1 MPAAICPPTPPGR
14 IKAASRFPR
23 GAPKRSS
30 RQCACLVEHS
40 DPSLNTAHAF
50 STTNLGDAAINRTVV
65 NPNTFVASFALA
77 PTYVGYLPSDSA
89 AVASPVSSAAPVNL
103 NFGDPGTPGATPKSA
118 FVSNST
124 FAALGGNGQPGNSIA
139 MTSIDN
145 DLLKGIA
152 GQPAA
157 TGQPVTIGHPVTGAA
172 VDASLPAS
180 NEHLAWGYFLGDLA
194 TQANGS
200 IQDHVNLGFWV
211 AGQPVTLAVLQ
222 TLTGTATYGG
232 GMIGTAVEPGRIA
245 TVVGQ
250 FAQQWNFATR
260 TGTINASYD
269 GAGWGGLPLTMPAS
283 SNVFSGT
290 GPSTNMSRTLGVQG
304 SFFHNPVT
312 GGALS
317 PANLPAAVG
326 GLFAIHNST
335 GTYGANGVLV
345 GARR

>member
-1 MPAAICPPTPPGR
+1 MQPTG
-14 IKAASRFPR
+14 AVSSQGFAS
-23 GAPKRSS
+23 AV
-30 RQCACLVEHS
+30 VEHS
-40 DPSLNTAHAF
+40 DPNLNTVHAY
-50 STTNLGDAAINRTVV
+50 STTNLGDVVINRTMA
-65 NPNTFVASFALA
+65 NPNTFAASFALA

-89 AVASPVSSAAPVNL
+89 AVASPVPSAAPVTL
-103 NFGDPGTPGATPKSA
+103 SFGDPGTLGATPKSA

-124 FAALGGNGQPGNSIA
+124 FAALGGNGQPGNGIA

-157 TGQPVTIGHPVTGAA
+157 TTGQPVPVTIRHPTTNAA

-180 NEHLAWGYFLGDLA
+180 NAHLAWGYFLGDLA
-194 TQANGS
+194 MQANGS

-211 AGQPVTLAVLQ
+211 AGQPVPFAVLQ

-232 GMIGTAVEPGRIA
+232 GMVGTAVEPNRIA

-250 FAQQWNFATR
+250 FAQQWNFAQR
-260 TGTINASYD
+260 ITGTMNASFD
-269 GAGWGGLPLTMPAS
+269 GAGWAGLPLSMS
-283 SNVFSGT
+283 SNVFT
-290 GPSTNMSRTLGVQG
+290 GAGNSNNITDRSLAVQG
-304 SFFHNPVT
+304 SFCHNGAIPA
-312 GGALS
+312 GGF
-317 PANLPAAVG
+317 PAAVG

-345 GARR
+345 GAHR